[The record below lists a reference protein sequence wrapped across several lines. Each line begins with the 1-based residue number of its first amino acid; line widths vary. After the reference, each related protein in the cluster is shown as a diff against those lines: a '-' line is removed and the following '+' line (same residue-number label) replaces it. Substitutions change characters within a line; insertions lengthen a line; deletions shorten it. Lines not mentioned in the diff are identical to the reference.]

1 MKTDI
6 LQRLVKARAEK
17 QPVALVTDL
26 GSGLQ
31 TLVHED
37 VDHGGFGLDED
48 ARAEVRRFLR
58 EDRSG
63 ISEVGDSELF
73 IHSFNPPLRIII
85 VGAVHIAQ
93 ALAPIASLAGY
104 DVVVVDPRR
113 AFATDDRFPG
123 ITMNGEWP
131 DDALK
136 ELAID
141 SRTAVVTLTHDPK
154 LDDPALHVALRSPA
168 FYVGSLG
175 SRKTHGKRV
184 DRLREEGFTESEIG
198 RIHAPVGLSIGAVS
212 PAEIALSIMA
222 QITHVLHRDPPEKV
236 AAA

>member
-1 MKTDI
+1 MKNDI
-6 LQRLVKARAEK
+6 LQRMLKARADK
-17 QPVALVTDL
+17 RSVALVTDL

-31 TLVHED
+31 TIVHD
-37 VDHGGFGLDED
+37 SVTHGGFGLDKDEM
-48 ARAEVRRFLR
+48 AEVRRLLG

-63 ISEVGDSELF
+63 IVEVGDSRLF
-73 IHSFNPPLRIII
+73 VHVFNPPLRIII
-85 VGAVHIAQ
+85 IGAVHIAQ
-93 ALAPIASLAGY
+93 ALAPMASLAGY

-123 ITMNGEWP
+123 VTMNGEWP

-141 SRTAVVTLTHDPK
+141 SRTAIVTLTHDPK
-154 LDDPALHVALRSPA
+154 LDDPALQVALRSPA

-184 DRLREEGFTESEIG
+184 ERLKEAGFSKAEIG
-198 RIHAPVGLSIGAVS
+198 RIHAPVGLDIGAVS

-222 QITHVLHRDPPEKV
+222 QITEVLRQGPS
-236 AAA
+236 AAAAAA

>member
-1 MKTDI
+1 MKNDL

-17 QPVALVTDL
+17 RPVALVTDL

-31 TLVHED
+31 TLVHDD
-37 VDHGGFGLDED
+37 VDHGGFGLDDD

-63 ISEVGDSELF
+63 IVEVGDSQLF

-93 ALAPIASLAGY
+93 ALAPIASMAGY

-136 ELAID
+136 ELSDRQQDRRGHPDPRSQAGR
-141 SRTAVVTLTHDPK
+141 SGAPRGAAVEGVLCRVAGQQEDPWQAGG
-154 LDDPALHVALRSPA
+154 PAAR
-168 FYVGSLG
+168 G
-175 SRKTHGKRV
+175 
-184 DRLREEGFTESEIG
+184 GFTESEIG

-222 QITHVLHRDPPEKV
+222 QITHVLHRDPPDK
-236 AAA
+236 AAAA

>member
-1 MKTDI
+1 MKTEI
-6 LQRLVKARAEK
+6 LQRLVRARAEK
-17 QPVALVTDL
+17 CPVALVTDL

-37 VDHGGFGLDED
+37 VAHGGFGLDREEL
-48 ARAEVRRFLR
+48 AEVRRFLR

-63 ISEVGDSELF
+63 IVEIGDARLF
-73 IHSFNPPLRIII
+73 IHSYNPPLRIII
-85 VGAVHIAQ
+85 IGAVHIAQ
-93 ALAPIASLAGY
+93 ALAPMASLAGY

-113 AFATDDRFPG
+113 AFATDARFPG
-123 ITMNGEWP
+123 IAMNGEWP

-136 ELAID
+136 QLAVD
-141 SRTAVVTLTHDPK
+141 SRTAIVTLTHDPK

-184 DRLREEGFTESEIG
+184 DRLREAGYTEAEIA
-198 RIHAPVGLSIGAVS
+198 RIHAPVGLAIDAVT
-212 PAEIALSIMA
+212 PAEIALAIMA
-222 QITHVLHRDPPEKV
+222 QITQVLRREPSS
-236 AAA
+236 AAAAA

>member
-1 MKTDI
+1 MKHDI

-17 QPVALVTDL
+17 RPVALVTDL

-31 TLVHED
+31 TLVQND
-37 VDHGGFGLDED
+37 VGHGGFGLDD
-48 ARAEVRRFLR
+48 YARAEVRRFLR

-63 ISEVGDSELF
+63 IVEVGDSQLF

-123 ITMNGEWP
+123 ITMNGGGTIWMDEV
-131 DDALK
+131 K
-136 ELAID
+136 VE
-141 SRTAVVTLTHDPK
+141 
-154 LDDPALHVALRSPA
+154 
-168 FYVGSLG
+168 
-175 SRKTHGKRV
+175 
-184 DRLREEGFTESEIG
+184 
-198 RIHAPVGLSIGAVS
+198 
-212 PAEIALSIMA
+212 
-222 QITHVLHRDPPEKV
+222 VLP
-236 AAA
+236 